1 MVQKSCDEIR
11 NIALEFDNGIELTAY
26 KELMDYI
33 KVSNQV
39 CDLNNNAT
47 NGSFTTPK
55 VHNLED

>member
-1 MVQKSCDEIR
+1 
-11 NIALEFDNGIELTAY
+11 
-26 KELMDYI
+26 MDYI

-47 NGSFTTPK
+47 NGSFRTPK